1 MFLREWAVIA
11 MFAQKTAGA
20 PKRSEAELN
29 LAAPRSLACIPV
41 FGNTVAQVV
50 VLSIL
55 LYGCET
61 WPVRVADER
70 MLAGF
75 DNDSIHHIL
84 HTRRTLHMC
93 GTAVPPSSH

>member
-1 MFLREWAVIA
+1 MLLREWAVIA

-20 PKRSEAELN
+20 PKRSEAELT
-29 LAAPRSLACIPV
+29 LPVPRSLACIPV

-61 WPVRVADER
+61 WPIWVADER
-70 MLAGF
+70 VLAVF
-75 DNDSIHHIL
+75 ANDSIRHM
-84 HTRRTLHMC
+84 RRRDY
-93 GTAVPPSSH
+93 V